1 MKKSFLLLIIILIP
15 VVIITGCGNEQPEE
29 EASQQVGDTE
39 TTEITGDAVELT
51 VSEEGQENVINKK
64 EYYVSPFTGRAIG
77 EKSLNRAVMV
87 SIENSPAARPQ
98 SGLEDAD
105 IIYEFLVEGGI
116 TRFLALYWNNI
127 PEKIGPVRSLRP
139 YLIATA
145 HEYNPLLLHAGAS
158 PAGFNMLS
166 EVDINNLDQIYKGK
180 YYWRDGDRKRPHNL
194 YTGYFKINSY
204 LNEITGQEY
213 SNRFSFQQIKLM
225 VEKDLNAKN
234 INVDYWGNYNVI
246 YQYVAERNIYK
257 RFLYDHEQPHLV
269 ENGEQLTA
277 KNIIVQF
284 VETQVKDDE
293 GRLTMELD
301 GKGEILVFRD
311 GTVIRGYW
319 EKEKDKL
326 TKYYNDKAQEI
337 KLNPGQTWI
346 QVVPRFTA
354 IDYGSGDNN
363 EQRAQEEINNSR

>member
-1 MKKSFLLLIIILIP
+1 MKKSFLLLIVILIL
-15 VVIITGCGNEQPEE
+15 VLIIAGCQSTEKQPEE
-29 EASQQVGDTE
+29 EVSQQVEDTE
-39 TTEITGDAVELT
+39 ATEELT
-51 VSEEGQENVINKK
+51 IIDEGQESVDNRE
-64 EYYVSPFTGRAIG
+64 EYYASPFTGRAISK
-77 EKSLNRAVMV
+77 KSLNRVVMV

-139 YLIATA
+139 YLIKTA
-145 HEYNPLLLHAGAS
+145 LEYNPLLLHAGAS

-166 EVDINNLDQIYKGK
+166 EVAINNLDQIYKGK
-180 YYWRDGDRKRPHNL
+180 YYWRDGGRKRPHNL
-194 YTGYFKINSY
+194 YTGYFKFDSY

-213 SNRFSFQQIKLM
+213 SSRFSFQQIKLM
-225 VEKDLNAKN
+225 IEKDLNAKN
-234 INVDYWGNYNVI
+234 INIDYWGNYNVN
-246 YQYVAERNIYK
+246 YQYVPAKNKYN
-257 RFLYDHEQPHLV
+257 RFLYDHERPHLA

-293 GRLTMELD
+293 GRLTMELN

-311 GTVIRGYW
+311 GTVIKGYW

-326 TKYYNDKAQEI
+326 TKYYNEKAQEI

-346 QVVPRFTA
+346 QVVPRFTP
-354 IDYGSGDNN
+354 IDYGSGDSD
-363 EQRAQEEINNSR
+363 EQRTQEKIDFSS